1 MGGEPNETGAGRPK
15 NSRRRKAMTMFLA
28 ASLVTIGASGFY
40 WWYRQT
46 HITTDDAFVEG
57 RIHPVSARIQGK
69 VAEVLVI
76 DNQPVKRG
84 EPLLR
89 IDPEPYAVRV
99 AAAGSALSA
108 ATADLSAARADI
120 AAAEADV
127 MAASQ
132 DVAASQ
138 ALLDQARFAVE
149 AARSRVTLTEA
160 QLAQA
165 ARDADRLQNL
175 YERESISR
183 ERFEKAQTEL
193 AVSRARSDLAKEE
206 LRLAG
211 AAISAQEAL
220 VSQKKAILAQRRA
233 SLEQRKARVGQ
244 QDAVV
249 RQRQSALAEAEL
261 YRQYTEVVAP
271 TDGYVT
277 RKEVEVGQVV
287 SPGQPLL
294 AITDISDV
302 WVVANY
308 KETQIGK
315 IRPGD
320 RVTIRVDT
328 FPGKKFQGKVESIMA
343 GTGSAFSLFP
353 PENAT
358 GNYVK
363 VVQRVPVKIVL
374 DRGEDPEHV
383 LRIGMS
389 VVPTVLV
396 R

>member
-28 ASLVTIGASGFY
+28 ASLVTIGAVGFY

-138 ALLDQARFAVE
+138 AQLDQARFAVE
-149 AARSRVTLTEA
+149 AARSRVALAEA
-160 QLAQA
+160 QRAQA

>member
-1 MGGEPNETGAGRPK
+1 MGEERNDAGAGPPK
-15 NSRRRKAMTMFLA
+15 DARRRKAVTLFLA
-28 ASLVTIGASGFY
+28 AALVTVAAGAFY

-57 RIHPVSARIQGK
+57 RIHPVAARIQGT
-69 VAEVLVI
+69 VVEVLVT

-99 AAAGSALSA
+99 EAAGSALSA
-108 ATADLSAARADI
+108 AAADLSAARADI
-120 AAAEADV
+120 AAATADIR
-127 MAASQ
+127 AARE
-132 DVAASQ
+132 DVAAAQSG
-138 ALLDQARFAVE
+138 LVQARLAVE
-149 AARSRVTLTEA
+149 AARSRVTLAEA
-160 QLAQA
+160 QLDQA
-165 ARDADRLQNL
+165 VRDADRLQSL
-175 YERESISR
+175 YERESISK
-183 ERFEKAQTEL
+183 ERFEKAQTER

-206 LRLAG
+206 LRLAE
-211 AAISAQEAL
+211 AAIPAQEAL
-220 VSQKKAILAQRRA
+220 ISRMNAILAQRQA

-244 QDAVV
+244 QNAVV
-249 RQRQSALAEAEL
+249 RQRESALAEARL
-261 YRQYTEVVAP
+261 YRQYTEIVSPA
-271 TDGYVT
+271 DGYVT
-277 RKEVEVGQVV
+277 RKGVEAGQVV

-294 AITDISDV
+294 AVADLSDV
-302 WVVANY
+302 WVLANY
-308 KETQIGK
+308 KETQIK
-315 IRPGD
+315 RIRPGQP
-320 RVTIRVDT
+320 VAIRIDT
-328 FPGKKFQGKVESIMA
+328 FGGKKFRGKVESIMA

>member
-28 ASLVTIGASGFY
+28 ASLVTIGAVGFY

-76 DNQPVKRG
+76 DNQPVKQG

-138 ALLDQARFAVE
+138 AQLDQARFAVE
-149 AARSRVTLTEA
+149 AARSRVTLAEA